1 MAVETT
7 IAIFLNTVETLLP
20 ADMTVAALVQA
31 EAADQPVAVALNQ
44 QVLPKRLWA
53 STKLQRQD
61 QVLLFQLVAGG

>member
-7 IAIFLNTVETLLP
+7 IAIYLNTVETLLP

-31 EAADQPVAVALNQ
+31 QAVDQPVAVALNQ

>member
-1 MAVETT
+1 MSVEST